1 MKPEV
6 IPLKRKDAQ
15 GGRVEHPITETEGRT
30 VVARGYAER
39 EKCPVT
45 TGHIPSVLQYERM
58 MGMDGQTDGQLAD
71 WLCNSMDVSGINYLD
86 TSKLYIMHF

>member
-15 GGRVEHPITETEGRT
+15 RGRVEHPITETEGRT

-39 EKCPVT
+39 ENVQSPLD
-45 TGHIPSVLQYERM
+45 IYLQFYNMKE
-58 MGMDGQTDGQLAD
+58 
-71 WLCNSMDVSGINYLD
+71 
-86 TSKLYIMHF
+86 